1 MQTVE
6 NLQGENSDK
15 DFAYAIVG
23 FGLHE
28 YFRNAIDSVIRCNLK
43 AYVFVV
49 STGGFT
55 GSEWENFVN
64 EYSWHEKLRFHST
77 PHSDLGKCG
86 SLYDG
91 YNLAIKEA
99 RLCRVKYLNIIRNDM
114 QLLCWD
120 SEIAILY
127 EELFERNPD
136 ACMVLTGFFRKGSHP
151 NAYNSENWLKSHFI
165 SKVIGSAYY
174 YKSTTTGTCDWGIIS
189 LDRFRNFGVSFIN
202 SEGESGK
209 FAFEM
214 GLRLITS
221 PIPCVAPLPWPVVIR
236 NGRPKGSMPL
246 RSSDLYLSFKRSDTL
261 EILKNGGDLKVF
273 QEDCVTQFYWSLT
286 PIWATELDI
295 DYFRIRWQ
303 MNTGEKGTIFKYERN
318 GEVALYWPIFSFKA
332 RPNIINLFDMIL
344 KYIKMRVSSFVK
356 DLISYSR

>member
-1 MQTVE
+1 MQNFE
-6 NLQGENSDK
+6 NEQGEDLDK

-23 FGLHE
+23 FGLLE

-55 GSEWENFVN
+55 SNEWECLVN
-64 EYSWHEKLRFHST
+64 EYSKHEILRFLTT
-77 PHSDLGKCG
+77 PHSALGKCG

-91 YNLAIKEA
+91 YSLAIKEA
-99 RLCRVKYLNIIRNDM
+99 RECSVKYLNIIKNDM
-114 QLLCWD
+114 QLLWWD

-127 EELFERNPD
+127 NELFEKNPD
-136 ACMVLTGFFRKGSHP
+136 TCMILTGFFRKGSHP
-151 NAYNSENWLKSHFI
+151 NVYKTGAWLKNHFI
-165 SKVIGSAYY
+165 SRVIGSAYY
-174 YKSTTTGTCDWGIIS
+174 YKSTTAGTCDWGIIS

-209 FAFEM
+209 LAFEM

-246 RSSDLYLSFKRSDTL
+246 RSSDLYLSSKRPDTL
-261 EILKNGGDLKVF
+261 EILKNGGDLKAF
-273 QEDCVTQFYWSLT
+273 QEDCVTQCYWSLT

-303 MNTGEKGTIFKYERN
+303 KNTEEKRTIFQYERN
-318 GEVALYWPIFSFKA
+318 GKMAFYWPIFSLKA
-332 RPNIINLFDMIL
+332 RPNIINILDMIL
-344 KYIKMRVSSFVK
+344 KYLKRRVLSFVK
-356 DLISYSR
+356 KFNFLI